1 MAMNFNLPNIYIIVK
16 QLSNA
21 KPTRKRHK
29 LKVQKLLENAVAT
42 PVNDDNYD
50 ETMFDVSTLK
60 FPFN

>member
-1 MAMNFNLPNIYIIVK
+1 MNYNLPNMYIIVK
-16 QLSNA
+16 QLSKA

-42 PVNDDNYD
+42 PVNEIKITYD
-50 ETMFDVSTLK
+50 QTRFNISTTK